1 MRGDFGEGNQHE
13 LALEHAWVGNLQFRR
28 GDRLIAIYK
37 DIDVEEAG
45 AFGESFFAA
54 EVVFDGAEGVEER
67 EWREV
72 CFGLNRA
79 IEEPRLVEVVHGGG
93 FVEGG
98 EFLRLNAS
106 DGQGGDGGLQVGGAV
121 AEVGAEGEVDGG
133 GHVGVKKC
141 SAYVGEAVC
150 QEKSS
155 WSSGYGK
162 VVRTDATLGITI

>member
-13 LALEHAWVGNLQFRR
+13 FTFQHARVGDLQL
-28 GDRLIAIYK
+28 GCGHGLIAIYK

-54 EVVFDGAEGVEER
+54 EVVFDGAESVEER

-72 CFGLNRA
+72 CFGLNGA

-98 EFLRLNAS
+98 EFLQLNAS
-106 DGQGGDGGLQVGGAV
+106 GAQGGDGGLQVGDAV

-141 SAYVGEAVC
+141 SAYVGEA
-150 QEKSS
+150 
-155 WSSGYGK
+155 
-162 VVRTDATLGITI
+162 L